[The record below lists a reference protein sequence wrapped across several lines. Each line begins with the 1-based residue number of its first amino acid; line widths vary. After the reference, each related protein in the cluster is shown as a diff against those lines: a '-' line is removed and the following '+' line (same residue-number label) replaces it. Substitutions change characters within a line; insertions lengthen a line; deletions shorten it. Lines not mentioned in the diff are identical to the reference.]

1 MKSQTRRVI
10 ETYRTAC
17 TALLQE
23 FVERYWRDEE
33 YVPIYNQDYFVIGA
47 ETITGVVLFGDYFIG
62 WEEIEYCV
70 TNQVPVDTFWAWRQF
85 VEMMDNEPPI
95 NYRTFFASYPN
106 LPCTKAKTTTKKK
119 SSTTKP
125 STGNRKRKDGK
136 R

>member
-1 MKSQTRRVI
+1 MKSKTRRII
-10 ETYRTAC
+10 EHYEKAC
-17 TALLQE
+17 MALLRE
-23 FVERYWRDEE
+23 FVERYWRGEHL
-33 YVPIYNQDYFVIGA
+33 PIYNQDYFVIGA